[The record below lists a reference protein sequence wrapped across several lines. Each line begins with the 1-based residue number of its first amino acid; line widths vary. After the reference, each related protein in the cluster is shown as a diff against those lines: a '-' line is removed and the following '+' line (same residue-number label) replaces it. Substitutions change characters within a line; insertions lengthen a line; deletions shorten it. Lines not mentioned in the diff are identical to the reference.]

1 MRGKILGWIVQATP
15 WGLAAVLAL
24 LVAAPIPTGAFTDEP
39 SAPSQG
45 QRTEQDRCKFLMEN
59 VRAIVLSLNRE
70 GEITFLNHYGQSFF
84 GYSEME
90 VLGKPMV
97 GTLTPLTGFGGR
109 DMAAFLADLV
119 RHPNRYAFSVHENT
133 LRNGERVTI
142 FWANKGIFDDQGE
155 VREVLRVGVDMTE
168 RKHRLRAAAQE
179 LRSIGD
185 MLQGRSWVQRTKLKE
200 ITSRIDEISHEL
212 ERAWLESET
221 GLFESVVPPNH

>member
-1 MRGKILGWIVQATP
+1 MRGKLKPLVATTM
-15 WGLAAVLAL
+15 GGFAVALAL
-24 LVAAPIPTGAFTDEP
+24 V
-39 SAPSQG
+39 SAPVPIRAVANDPSVPNQ
-45 QRTEQDRCKFLMEN
+45 QQKIEQDRCKFLMEN

-70 GEITFLNHYGQSFF
+70 GEITFLNRYGQSFF
-84 GYSEME
+84 GYSEVE
-90 VLGKPMV
+90 ILGKPML
-97 GTLTPLTGFGGR
+97 GTLTPLTGFQGR
-109 DMAAFLADLV
+109 DMATFLAELV
-119 RHPNRYAFSVHENT
+119 HDPNRYAFSVHENM
-133 LRNGERVTI
+133 LRDGERVTI
-142 FWANKGIFDDQGE
+142 FWANKGIFDDQGQ

-221 GLFESVVPPNH
+221 GLFESLVPPNQ